1 LIQAVTP
8 GNMIMGAGLSGNAY
22 FVSAFQNPS
31 LVIADLQTCSRQYVA
46 SNSGNISVGH
56 GHDWAVG
63 GMVATL
69 FNTIAPPN
77 STLYPWSACR
87 TDCSGGCDGA
97 SMDYSN
103 AQSYHSGGV
112 NAGLADGSVKFLKS
126 SVNMTVY
133 WGLGTIAGGEVVTA
147 DAY

>member
-1 LIQAVTP
+1 VAP

-22 FVSAFQNPS
+22 FMNANQNAA
-31 LVIADLQTCSRQYVA
+31 LVIQDLQTCSRQYVA

-56 GHDWAVG
+56 GHDWGVG
-63 GMVATL
+63 GMGATL

-77 STLYPWSACR
+77 STLYKWSACR

-103 AQSYHSGGV
+103 AQSYHPGGV
-112 NAGLADGSVKFLKS
+112 NACLADGSVRFLKS
-126 SVNMTVY
+126 SISMPLY
-133 WGLGTIAGGEVVTA
+133 WGLGTKDNGEVIPA